1 MGVDPPTGA
10 QIECPEGLWRVPG
23 GPGRVVGINISK
35 LCILYPP
42 PPAQMLDFHRL
53 AYSDQHSSDEYS
65 SAKLTGGSD
74 WCTSEG
80 VHRDSNRWWKVIIID
95 IKLIPDKTI

>member
-1 MGVDPPTGA
+1 MIFNNGA
-10 QIECPEGLWRVPG
+10 QTECPEGLWGVPG

-53 AYSDQHSSDEYS
+53 AYSDQHSSGEYS
-65 SAKLTGGSD
+65 SAKRTEAQMGARWMGCFGIRTGD
-74 WCTSEG
+74 E
-80 VHRDSNRWWKVIIID
+80 
-95 IKLIPDKTI
+95 KLSYFI